1 MEISVVRTC
10 NITKIE
16 VKVRAPTSNRIYKCL
31 LQAISTIIEEPVEFI
46 LDWSVGSNVVE
57 AVESTSCDARCDTR
71 YTGDRIIETSEF
83 FIYEPNCNY
92 RVEWTSDSANITM
105 RGELDEECIKE
116 LKEIKKTEEFLNMKT
131 KLVHKN
137 NELKYESLLQRVPY
151 KELETAHH
159 KSSSDE
165 LKPKL
170 EIKSKFKP
178 STKTLPARFSSL
190 MVRASIRNQ
199 SSTSSAYI
207 RSSPEH
213 TKKNEITR
221 LGVERAEQKTTS
233 LEASVYEADPSTII
247 RERIYWLIEE
257 EIGSNNRF
265 QFHFI
270 LNSNELH
277 LKQSDSQ
284 SSRYHTPIPFSKMF
298 AIITSDYN
306 FIDNDIIEDD
316 FNNRDFEKALSA
328 PKSSQHQTSSKSM
341 NFVIIINERTLAP
354 TIHAKEEAIIQ
365 LERFLRSKLK
375 EYEYW

>member
-46 LDWSVGSNVVE
+46 LDWSVVE
-57 AVESTSCDARCDTR
+57 AAESASCDTR
-71 YTGDRIIETSEF
+71 YTGIRIIETSEF

-92 RVEWTSDSANITM
+92 RVEWTSNSANITM
-105 RGELDEECIKE
+105 RGELDEECIKA

-151 KELETAHH
+151 KELETAHY

-165 LKPKL
+165 LKPKP
-170 EIKSKFKP
+170 EIKYKFKP

-199 SSTSSAYI
+199 PSASSAYI

-233 LEASVYEADPSTII
+233 LEASVYETDPSTII

-298 AIITSDYN
+298 AIMTSDYN

-316 FNNRDFEKALSA
+316 FNIRDFEKPLSA
-328 PKSSQHQTSSKSM
+328 PKPSQHHTSSKSM

-365 LERFLRSKLK
+365 LERLLRSKLK